1 MFLTKRNKIWYVG
14 YENPLTGKRKIKSTK
29 SRYKKDALIFLS
41 DFKEKIKPKPRQI
54 TLNVLKEEVIKHV
67 KFHVRKS
74 TVEKYAL
81 AFKYMGN
88 LWGNILIKFVTSDHI
103 EKYKIYRLGMGLS
116 KATVNIDYRS
126 IRAIFNLAIQWGYIE
141 KNPCKGVKQYQLDE
155 KERLAFTEEEIKLI
169 LDTIDNVKIKHL
181 TLIALYTGCRV
192 EELLNLQW
200 GDINLNSKIIT
211 IKNKDTFATKTGKI
225 RYIPISNNLMG
236 LLNSIKPENTESC
249 SDHFVIGKYYNV
261 KISRNYVAKVF
272 KSHLRKL
279 GFPER
284 YHFHCLRHTFITQL
298 ARKGV
303 NVYDIKQLAG
313 HSCIQTTEIYLHFI
327 IDDLRKA
334 VDSLG
339 FANDLS

>member
-1 MFLTKRNKIWYVG
+1 MFLTKRGKIWYVH
-14 YENPLTGKRKIKSTK
+14 YIHPLTGKRNVKSTK
-29 SRYKKDALIFLS
+29 AHHKSDALIFLTE
-41 DFKEKIKPKPRQI
+41 FKEKIKPKPRQI
-54 TLNVLKEEVIKHV
+54 TLSVLKEEVIKHV
-67 KFHVRKS
+67 KFHVRKA
-74 TVEKYAL
+74 TVEKYVL
-81 AFKYMGN
+81 AFKHMEH
-88 LWGNILIKFVTSDHI
+88 LWGNMLIKFITSDHI

-155 KERLAFTEEEIKLI
+155 KERLAFTENEIKLI

-181 TLIALYTGCRV
+181 TLIALFTGCRV

-200 GDINLNSKIIT
+200 SDINFIEKIIT
-211 IKNKDTFATKTGKI
+211 IRNKDTFVTKTGKM
-225 RYIPISNNLMG
+225 RYIPISNNLMEI
-236 LLNSIKPENTESC
+236 LNSIKPENTESC
-249 SDHFVIGKYYNV
+249 SDHFVIGKFYNV

-272 KSHLRKL
+272 KAHLRKL

-313 HSCIQTTEIYLHFI
+313 HSCIQTTELYMHSIT
-327 IDDLRKA
+327 DDLRKA
-334 VDSLG
+334 VDLLNIG
-339 FANDLS
+339 V